1 MTFSLH
7 LDNGVSFLLQSK
19 IKSFEGD
26 EKKIKKI
33 KFHDGV
39 LNFFFVFINE
49 KKFRMK

>member
-1 MTFSLH
+1 MILVYFKLSLFTINSLH

-33 KFHDGV
+33 KFYDGV
-39 LNFFFVFINE
+39 
-49 KKFRMK
+49 